1 MKSRPARV
9 IEASAASGLAQR
21 GGKTLV
27 LTNGVFDLLHPG
39 HLAFLQDCAE
49 LGDLLAVGVNVDET
63 VRRLKG
69 PGRPVQGIEE
79 RTAALA
85 AVRWV
90 DFVIPFP
97 EPTAEALIRNLRPDI
112 YAKGVEYDPT
122 GIDRR
127 PLPELAGAR
136 DVGAC
141 CRFIRM
147 RDGHSTTELAA
158 RVAASHRGPR

>member
-1 MKSRPARV
+1 MKSPPARV
-9 IEASAASGLAQR
+9 IEASAAAGLAGR
-21 GGKTLV
+21 GERTLV

-49 LGDLLAVGVNVDET
+49 LGELLVVGVNADET

-69 PGRPVQGIEE
+69 PRRPVQGIEE
-79 RTAALA
+79 RVAALA

-90 DFVIPFP
+90 DFVIPFS
-97 EPTAEALIRNLRPDI
+97 EPTAEALIRHVRPHV

-122 GIDRR
+122 GTDRR
-127 PLPELAGAR
+127 PLPELASAR
-136 DVGAC
+136 EVGAC

-147 RDGHSTTELAA
+147 RVGHSTTELAA
-158 RVAASHRGPR
+158 RAAATHRGPR

>member
-1 MKSRPARV
+1 MKARPAPV
-9 IEASAASGLAQR
+9 IEASAASGLAR
-21 GGKTLV
+21 RAGTMV

-49 LGDLLAVGVNVDET
+49 LGDILVVGVNVDEA

-69 PGRPVQGIEE
+69 PERPVQGITE
-79 RTAALA
+79 RASALA

-90 DFVIPFP
+90 DYVIPFP
-97 EPTAEALIRNLRPDI
+97 EPTAEVLIRKLRPDV
-112 YAKGVEYDPT
+112 YAKGVEYDPD
-122 GIDRR
+122 GEERR
-127 PLPELAGAR
+127 PLPELASAR
-136 DVGAC
+136 DVGAE

-147 RDGHSTTELAA
+147 RAGHSTTELAA